1 VLLAQIQTF
10 DEREDNMPQQ
20 YQINISIDS
29 AGVQA
34 INAAGQFV
42 TFVKSITS
50 SPAESGNLP
59 VAWLSFSPFMSNS
72 VKWQESYYLYATTTV
87 ITSGATIQETSQT
100 PAPAQEGPIYTFKQG
115 VFTAGTE
122 GSATTY
128 NMLNSQG
135 SGLTFGLAQVA
146 SVNGTNVTAP
156 LNAVSVLNGENA
168 SFTPIETISVFLS
181 SFNNNGT
188 VISQVASTALV
199 VQLTSQEPV
208 ANVTFNDANS
218 QFILTS
224 QTASFASMTDVALG
238 RLDTTVRRSRQLR

>member
-1 VLLAQIQTF
+1 
-10 DEREDNMPQQ
+10 MPQQ
-20 YQINISIDS
+20 YQINITIDS

-50 SPAESGNLP
+50 SPAETGNLP

-72 VKWQESYYLYATTTV
+72 VTWQESYYLYATTTV

-100 PAPAQEGPIYTFKQG
+100 PAPAQEGPIYTFAQG
-115 VFTAGTE
+115 IFTPGAQ
-122 GSATTY
+122 GSALTY

-135 SGLTFGLAQVA
+135 STLTFGLAQMA
-146 SVNGTNVTAP
+146 TVNGNNATAP
-156 LNAVSVLNGENA
+156 LNAVTILNNENA
-168 SFTPIETISVFLS
+168 SFTPIETISIFLS

-199 VQLTSQEPV
+199 VELTSQEPV
-208 ANVTFNDANS
+208 ANVGFNDATS
-218 QFILTS
+218 QFILNS

-238 RLDTTVRRSRQLR
+238 HLDTTGRRSRQLR